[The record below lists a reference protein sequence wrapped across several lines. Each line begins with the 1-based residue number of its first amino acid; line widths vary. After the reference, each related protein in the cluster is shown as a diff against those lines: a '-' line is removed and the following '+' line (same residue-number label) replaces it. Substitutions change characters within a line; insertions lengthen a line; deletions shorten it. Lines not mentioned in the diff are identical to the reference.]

1 MSDADRSPPK
11 SETTPRRRFARAGG
25 SNRVGSLDLRTLEGR
40 RFVAMMTE
48 LRREFGADAPERVL
62 KELAALRLTHELCAA
77 DALAG
82 DVRARADLV
91 RLHNLVRRIETELAR
106 AKATAAAPPPS
117 LKDHLERIAAS
128 RQAAPTTPA
137 APPHDDGE
145 AAK

>member
-1 MSDADRSPPK
+1 
-11 SETTPRRRFARAGG
+11 
-25 SNRVGSLDLRTLEGR
+25 
-40 RFVAMMTE
+40 MMTE

-106 AKATAAAPPPS
+106 AKATAAPAKTQT
-117 LKDHLERIAAS
+117 LADILNEHRRNEGAA
-128 RQAAPTTPA
+128 
-137 APPHDDGE
+137 D
-145 AAK
+145 